1 MALEGLTALVADDE
15 PAVLELAADVLRPEG
30 LRVITASDG
39 RRAFDAF
46 LAERPDV
53 AVLDLEMPG
62 LGGIDVLERIKAAA
76 PNVPVIMFTAYG
88 DIPRAVHAIKL
99 GAWDFL
105 SKPLEIVD
113 FVSTVRRALQ
123 TAAEAAPTAATSD
136 AGALGTLMGH
146 SPAIRAAI
154 EQVHRVAPSA
164 LSVVVCGET
173 GTGKELIARAIHARS
188 DRARGPLVA
197 LDCCAIP
204 ETLIESELFGYE
216 RGAFTGAD
224 RRRDGYF
231 HHAQGGTLFLDE
243 VANLPLATQ
252 AKLLRVLQE
261 RTIRPLGASRAV
273 PVDVRVVAATNVPLD
288 REVHAGRFR
297 EDLYYRLGEFTIL
310 LPPLR
315 ERRTDV
321 PDLAQRFLAEA
332 ARELD
337 RPARGFAEEAM
348 GALMRHD
355 WPGNVRQ
362 LRNMVRR
369 AVVVAGEEV
378 RLEHLGFGDTAPTPS
393 PDATG
398 GGDDGVRP
406 LREVT
411 SLVVAAAE
419 REAITAALKAT
430 RGNKSEAARLLVTD
444 YKTLHLKMKRYRITS
459 TDFR

>member
-1 MALEGLTALVADDE
+1 VALEGLTALVADDE
-15 PAVLELAADVLRPEG
+15 PGVLELAADALRPEG
-30 LRVITASDG
+30 LRVVTATDG
-39 RRAFDAF
+39 RRAFDVF
-46 LAERPDV
+46 VAERPDV

-62 LGGIDVLERIKAAA
+62 LGGIDVLERIKAMA
-76 PNVPVIMFTAYG
+76 PDVPVIMFTAYG

-113 FVSTVRRALQ
+113 FVATVRRALER
-123 TAAEAAPTAATSD
+123 AAVATPTDPSAL
-136 AGALGTLMGH
+136 GALMGE
-146 SPAIRAAI
+146 SAVIRSVI
-154 EQVHRVAPSA
+154 EQVQRVAPSA

-173 GTGKELIARAIHARS
+173 GTGKELVARAIHARS
-188 DRARGPLVA
+188 ERARGPLVA
-197 LDCCAIP
+197 LDCGAIP

-243 VANLPLATQ
+243 IGNLPLPTQ
-252 AKLLRVLQE
+252 AKLLRALQE
-261 RTIRPLGASRAV
+261 RTIRPLGSVRSV
-273 PVDVRVVAATNVPLD
+273 PIDVRVIAATNAPLE
-288 REVHAGRFR
+288 REVRAGRFR

-315 ERRTDV
+315 ERRSDV
-321 PDLAQRFLAEA
+321 PHLAERFLGEA
-332 ARELD
+332 ARELG
-337 RPARGFAEEAM
+337 RPARRFTEEAVA
-348 GALMRHD
+348 ALMRHD

-362 LRNMVRR
+362 LRNVVRR

-378 RLEHLGFGDTAPTPS
+378 RLEHLGFGEAAPAASTE
-393 PDATG
+393 TG
-398 GGDDGVRP
+398 AGDDGVRP

-419 REAITAALKAT
+419 REAITAALRAT
-430 RGNKSEAARLLVTD
+430 HGNKSEAARLLDTD
-444 YKTLHLKMKRYRITS
+444 YKTLHLKMKRYRIVG